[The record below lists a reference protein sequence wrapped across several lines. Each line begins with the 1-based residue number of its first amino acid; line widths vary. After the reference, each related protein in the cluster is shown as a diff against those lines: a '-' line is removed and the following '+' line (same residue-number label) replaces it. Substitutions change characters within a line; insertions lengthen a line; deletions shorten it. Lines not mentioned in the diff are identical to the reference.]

1 MGLFGKSVKY
11 YPDEILRASVFTTM
25 AQAFSLGRQ
34 TPVSI
39 YVNNYS
45 KLFSAIVSRAY
56 KEGLISRESFLGIK
70 YLPFNILVD
79 ENDYEL
85 FYVDD
90 ANRSKYLEQGLALNK
105 VLSRWK
111 SSMNVGNADQ
121 SEVFGALVSE
131 CKNLGMSKDDE
142 EMIGL
147 LFLDSVFFTT
157 VLKDSQK
164 DKTDCDRNRSIGTFF
179 ATELPNRWLIEKARL
194 TEEFEGN

>member
-1 MGLFGKSVKY
+1 MGLFGKSAKY
-11 YPDEILRASVFTTM
+11 YPDEILRASVFTTI
-25 AQAFSLGRQ
+25 AQALSLGRQ
-34 TPVSI
+34 TPASV
-39 YVNNYS
+39 YVDNYS
-45 KLFSAIVSRAY
+45 KLFSAIVSRVY

-85 FYVDD
+85 FYVDN
-90 ANRSKYLEQGLALNK
+90 ANRSKYLEQGLALNR

-111 SSMNVGNADQ
+111 SSMNIGNADQ

-131 CKNLGMSKDDE
+131 CKNLGMSADDE

-164 DKTDCDRNRSIGTFF
+164 DKINCDRNRSIGTFF
-179 ATELPNRWLIEKARL
+179 ATELPNRWLIEKTRL
-194 TEEFEGN
+194 T

>member
-11 YPDEILRASVFTTM
+11 YPDEILRASVFTTI

-34 TPVSI
+34 TPASI
-39 YVNNYS
+39 YVDNYS

-56 KEGLISRESFLGIK
+56 KDGLISKESFLGIK

-79 ENDYEL
+79 ENDYDL
-85 FYVDD
+85 FYVND
-90 ANRSKYLEQGLALNK
+90 ADRSKYLEQGLALNK

-164 DKTDCDRNRSIGTFF
+164 DKINCDRNRSIGTFF
-179 ATELPNRWLIEKARL
+179 ATELPNRWLIEKTRP
-194 TEEFEGN
+194 T

>member
-1 MGLFGKSVKY
+1 MGLFGKSAKY
-11 YPDEILRASVFTTM
+11 YPDEILRASVFTTI
-25 AQAFSLGRQ
+25 AQALSLGRQ
-34 TPVSI
+34 TPASV
-39 YVNNYS
+39 YVDNYS
-45 KLFSAIVSRAY
+45 KLFSAIVSRVY

-85 FYVDD
+85 FYVDN
-90 ANRSKYLEQGLALNK
+90 ANRSKYLEQGLALNR

-111 SSMNVGNADQ
+111 SSMNIGNADQ

-131 CKNLGMSKDDE
+131 CKNLGMSADDE

-164 DKTDCDRNRSIGTFF
+164 DKINCDRNRSIGTFF
-179 ATELPNRWLIEKARL
+179 ATELPNRWLIEKTRL

>member
-1 MGLFGKSVKY
+1 MGLFGKSLKY
-11 YPDEILRASVFTTM
+11 YPDEILRASVFTTI
-25 AQAFSLGRQ
+25 AQAFNLGRQ
-34 TPVSI
+34 TPASV
-39 YVNNYS
+39 YVDNYS
-45 KLFSAIVSRAY
+45 KLFSAIVSSAY

-90 ANRSKYLEQGLALNK
+90 ANRSKYLEQGLALNR
-105 VLSRWK
+105 VLSRWT

-157 VLKDSQK
+157 MLKDTQK
-164 DKTDCDRNRSIGTFF
+164 DKINCDRNRSIGAFF
-179 ATELPNRWLIEKARL
+179 ATELPNRWLIEKTRQ
-194 TEEFEGN
+194 N